1 MNYDSNDGMITRI
14 TVMMIIISF
23 IMELVFIIK

>member
-1 MNYDSNDGMITRI
+1 MNYDSNDSMITRI